1 MIQKGDLAMGRTKRQ
16 WVSQLVGSFH
26 IISRVAGGTGSDF
39 ILQDQEKEYFLKLL
53 ERFASGFFVRV
64 HAFAIMSNHFH
75 ILATGMELEAKKA
88 SKQELLRRY
97 KLLYPKESEP
107 PPGRYEPNG
116 EIIWDE
122 DGGIERLRERLGS
135 ISRFIQELK
144 QTFSRCYNKTHN
156 RKGYLWNDRFK
167 GVIVNHGEAQLLCS
181 AYIDL
186 NPVRAGIVV
195 RPEDYRWCSMGL
207 RVRNPKRSKKLLT
220 FFSVSQQDE
229 WSDAGLVAKF
239 KTMNPMAWYR
249 EFVYLLGGV
258 AREGKASIPGDIIAK
273 VVSYHGKLGLGD
285 CFRYR
290 VRNISEGLAIGSYW
304 FIANFQKQ
312 CQRKFI
318 RPRSFLSGNC
328 NVLYSTRVLRQ

>member
-1 MIQKGDLAMGRTKRQ
+1 MGRDKRN
-16 WVSQLVGSFH
+16 WVSQQVGSFH
-26 IISRVAGGTGSDF
+26 IISRVAGGAGGDF
-39 ILQDQEKEYFLKLL
+39 ILHDQEKEYFLKLL
-53 ERFASGFFVRV
+53 EHFASGFFVNV
-64 HAFAIMSNHFH
+64 HAFVIMSNHFH

-97 KLLYPKESEP
+97 KLIYPKESEP

-135 ISRFIQELK
+135 ISRFVQELK
-144 QTFSRCYNKTHN
+144 QTFSRWYNKTHN

-186 NPVRAGIVV
+186 NPVRAGIVE

-207 RVRNPKRSKKLLT
+207 RVRNPKRAKKLLS
-220 FFSVSQQDE
+220 FFSVSHQDE
-229 WSDAGLVAKF
+229 WSDDGLIAKF
-239 KTMNPMAWYR
+239 KTMSTMAWYR
-249 EFVYLLGGV
+249 EFVYLSGGV
-258 AREGKASIPGDIIAK
+258 SHEGKASIPGDIIAN

-290 VRNISEGLAIGSYW
+290 VRNISEGLAIGSYR
-304 FIANFQKQ
+304 FIANFQKK